1 MLKEEKNLNQSEIT
15 TDDDFKK
22 ISEEFEKEKEAEYEK
37 KKGKIYYGDKNNF
50 VNQYAFVATALRLL
64 REDYLNGNLSD
75 KEINQVEQLRD
86 WGWQNTASWLLHI
99 LPLSLLHILPWHGQ
113 LDNFFQFQS
122 ALHKDIIRYIPFL
135 WCLKNTVL
143 TFCILLSIYLQYVFI
158 IA

>member
-75 KEINQVEQLRD
+75 KEINKVEQLRD
-86 WGWQNTASWLLHI
+86 WGWHNIRKI
-99 LPLSLLHILPWHGQ
+99 L
-113 LDNFFQFQS
+113 
-122 ALHKDIIRYIPFL
+122 
-135 WCLKNTVL
+135 V
-143 TFCILLSIYLQYVFI
+143 YLGSK
-158 IA
+158 

>member
-64 REDYLNGNLSD
+64 REDY
-75 KEINQVEQLRD
+75 
-86 WGWQNTASWLLHI
+86 
-99 LPLSLLHILPWHGQ
+99 
-113 LDNFFQFQS
+113 
-122 ALHKDIIRYIPFL
+122 
-135 WCLKNTVL
+135 
-143 TFCILLSIYLQYVFI
+143 
-158 IA
+158 

>member
-75 KEINQVEQLRD
+75 KEINQELSAAQFIR
-86 WGWQNTASWLLHI
+86 QILLFHI
-99 LPLSLLHILPWHGQ
+99 
-113 LDNFFQFQS
+113 
-122 ALHKDIIRYIPFL
+122 IIRIIMCIFIS
-135 WCLKNTVL
+135 CSVSQ
-143 TFCILLSIYLQYVFI
+143 FRCSFIMCILYISEGITDCLMFYPYLLLVSSLVAIFLVKGKKN
-158 IA
+158 